1 MGKVIVFG
9 MPIVRAR
16 RKPTTGFCEVTVLPT
31 RGGDDREVVVASKPP
46 KRRPPRKSNG
56 VSRRPASG

>member
-9 MPIVRAR
+9 QPIVRAR
-16 RKPTTGFCEVTVLPT
+16 RKPTTGFCEVTVLPS
-31 RGGDDREVVVASKPP
+31 RVGDDLETVVSP
-46 KRRPPRKSNG
+46 KAPKKRPTRKSSG